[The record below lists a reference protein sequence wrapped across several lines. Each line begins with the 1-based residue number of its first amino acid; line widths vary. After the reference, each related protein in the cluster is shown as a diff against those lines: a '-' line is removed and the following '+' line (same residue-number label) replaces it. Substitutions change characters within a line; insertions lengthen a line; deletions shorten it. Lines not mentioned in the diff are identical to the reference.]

1 MEAAVWALAGVV
13 VILVVLVMA
22 LTLRRSGTAA
32 ADLKQASEQLL
43 LLAEQRFKQ
52 AAHAQNAELDS
63 KKQLIDQ
70 QVQAVKTELEK
81 VTALVGG
88 IEKDRQAKFS
98 ELATH
103 IKTLGEQATG
113 LTAATST
120 LREALASPRTRGQW
134 GERIA
139 DDILRFA
146 GFIEGVDYQK
156 QATLEG
162 SGSRPD
168 FVILLPKGLRLNMD
182 CKFPLDNYLK
192 ALDTPGDTEREN
204 CERAFARDVRARV
217 KEITGREYID
227 PEGGTVDCVLLLI
240 PNESIYSYV
249 HQADPQLLDYAV
261 QNRVVCCSPLTLF
274 AVLAVI
280 RQAVDNFAIH
290 EKSDEVLRQLGR
302 FKAEWGKFE
311 EALGTVGERLASTQK
326 AYEQV
331 VGPRKRQ
338 LERPLAELE
347 NLRQRKGLE
356 IAPADDDQSFSL
368 PQTG

>member
-1 MEAAVWALAGVV
+1 MQVAVWALAGVV
-13 VILVVLVMA
+13 LILVVLLVA
-22 LTLRRSGTAA
+22 FILRRPGTTAP
-32 ADLKQASEQLL
+32 DLKQASEQLL
-43 LLAEQRFKQ
+43 TLAEQRFKM
-52 AAHAQNAELDS
+52 AAQAQNAELDT

-70 QVQAVKTELEK
+70 QFLAVNTGLEK
-81 VTALVGG
+81 VTTLVNS

-98 ELATH
+98 ELTTH

-113 LTAATST
+113 LTTATTT
-120 LREALASPRTRGQW
+120 LRQALASPRARGQW

-156 QATLEG
+156 QATIE
-162 SGSRPD
+162 SVGSRPD
-168 FVILLPKGLRLNMD
+168 FVISLPKGLRLNMD

-192 ALDTPGDTEREN
+192 GLDAATDTERKS
-204 CERAFARDVRARV
+204 CEQAFMRDVRARV

-240 PNESIYSYV
+240 PNESVYAYV
-249 HQADPQLLDYAV
+249 HQTDPQLMDYAV

-280 RQAVDNFAIH
+280 RQAVDNFALH
-290 EKSDEVLRQLGR
+290 EKSDEVLRHLGR

-311 EALGTVGERLASTQK
+311 EALATVGERLASTQK

-331 VGPRKRQ
+331 AGTRKRQ

-347 NLRQRKGLE
+347 RLRQRQGLE
-356 IAPADDDQSFSL
+356 IAPPED
-368 PQTG
+368 